1 MNAESHCHGL
11 TPRLDP
17 LSEQLPPIPPFVK
30 TIAVRLSWACSME
43 EAEVYRQLSA
53 PWYHGVVTE
62 EDKQQLLICF
72 PFMASLPAL
81 ASVAD
86 YTIMLVSLWL
96 NIEEMYHRGT
106 LLPEAIMQGLM
117 KKTATPQ
124 AQDCRHNTDSA
135 ASVSAPRD

>member
-1 MNAESHCHGL
+1 M
-11 TPRLDP
+11 
-17 LSEQLPPIPPFVK
+17 
-30 TIAVRLSWACSME
+30 
-43 EAEVYRQLSA
+43 
-53 PWYHGVVTE
+53 TE